1 MNELSNQRSLEYNF
15 IEIYGKYLL
24 QLFEKNSS
32 YALRDN
38 INKYLIKDDQIQLD
52 IINNIY
58 TNVLYIIGID
68 PLIPKLM
75 NRHSGGAQ
83 YIVSGEGAEFWKK
96 VEHDSVRLYTY
107 FCKEEPNHKKKLIFP
122 KLVFIHNE
130 EKHNENCE
138 YEYLFNYA
146 IKCSSEN
153 MYPDYIG
160 KGHRRNGKI
169 VSPMG

>member
-1 MNELSNQRSLEYNF
+1 MEGH
-15 IEIYGKYLL
+15 GK
-24 QLFEKNSS
+24 
-32 YALRDN
+32 
-38 INKYLIKDDQIQLD
+38 
-52 IINNIY
+52 
-58 TNVLYIIGID
+58 
-68 PLIPKLM
+68 
-75 NRHSGGAQ
+75 
-83 YIVSGEGAEFWKK
+83 
-96 VEHDSVRLYTY
+96 
-107 FCKEEPNHKKKLIFP
+107 PNHKKKLIFP

-130 EKHNENCE
+130 EKHNESCE